1 VFPSLRDIRR
11 HFACNL
17 SSSAFVPISGQLKR
31 LICSRELPHPWM
43 RLLSIKCRK
52 GERDGFSRSIWRVVY
67 DQGYGRPQTVEEYA
81 VEAQAFDAARSWRN
95 MYRNVPVEDP
105 EGQLYDEAAVS
116 RWFQKRLSN
125 KGVPPGGI

>member
-1 VFPSLRDIRR
+1 
-11 HFACNL
+11 
-17 SSSAFVPISGQLKR
+17 
-31 LICSRELPHPWM
+31 M

-95 MYRNVPVEDP
+95 MYRNVSVEDP